1 MNKDFRERVFL
12 PLMLPLGVVLVILL
26 VAGSLSRVLLAV
38 PEAIST
44 FTALLAAGY
53 VLLVAGLVASR
64 PRISSSALGVG
75 VVVGLVAVVAAGA
88 VGANAGIRDLHH
100 GEDEHAAEEGEEGED
115 GADGDQAAGEEIPE
129 DAHVFVAVDIDYSDA
144 PDTIPAG
151 SVTIAIDNQGAIHHD
166 VAFDELG
173 GEVVA
178 EADGGQVGVGE
189 VTLEPGT
196 YTYFCTVPGHR
207 PAGMEGT
214 LQVE

>member
-53 VLLVAGLVASR
+53 VLLVSGLVASR

-88 VGANAGIRDLHH
+88 VGANAGIRDLH
-100 GEDEHAAEEGEEGED
+100 GEDHAAEEGEEAAEGEE
-115 GADGDQAAGEEIPE
+115 AGEGEGGEIPE

-144 PDTIPAG
+144 PDTIPSG
-151 SVTIAIDNQGAIHHD
+151 PVTIAIDNQGAIHHD

-173 GEVVA
+173 GEIIA

>member
-1 MNKDFRERVFL
+1 MNKDFKERVFL

-53 VLLVAGLVASR
+53 VLLVAGLVAAR

-88 VGANAGIRDLHH
+88 VGANAGIRDLH
-100 GEDEHAAEEGEEGED
+100 GEEHAAEGEEGAEGEGEETAEGE
-115 GADGDQAAGEEIPE
+115 AGEIPE

>member
-53 VLLVAGLVASR
+53 VLLVSALVAAR

-100 GEDEHAAEEGEEGED
+100 GEEEHTAEEGEAPAEGEE
-115 GADGDQAAGEEIPE
+115 AAGEEIPE
-129 DAHVFVAVDIDYSDA
+129 GAHVFVAVDIDYSQA

-151 SVTIAIDNQGAIHHD
+151 TVTIAIDNEGAIHHD

-178 EADGGQVGVGE
+178 EADGGQIGVGE